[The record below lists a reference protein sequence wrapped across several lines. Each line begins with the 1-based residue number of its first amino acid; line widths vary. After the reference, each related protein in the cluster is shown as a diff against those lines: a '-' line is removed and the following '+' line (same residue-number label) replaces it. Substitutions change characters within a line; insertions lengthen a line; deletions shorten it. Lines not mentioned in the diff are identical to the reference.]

1 MQIFKRAVVSL
12 AVCASL
18 FGASLSAHALNV
30 PAGGNDILS
39 FNESLAVGAFNK
51 SYSFTLG
58 SGGFF
63 DIDGSINTSRFI
75 TGLTYNLTGP
85 SGVLVAGTGPGL
97 FSLSGVGAG
106 AYSFNVA
113 GSSTRS
119 PGGIYSG
126 FAIIT
131 SAVPEPA
138 TLALSLAALGLVGG
152 LALRRRTL

>member
-1 MQIFKRAVVSL
+1 MQTFKRAVVSL
-12 AVCASL
+12 AVCTSL
-18 FGASLSAHALNV
+18 LGASLSASALAV
-30 PAGGNDILS
+30 PAGGNDTLS
-39 FNESLAVGAFNK
+39 FNESLAVGPFNK

-58 SGGFF
+58 SGGLF
-63 DIDGSINTSRFI
+63 DIDGSISSSRLVS
-75 TGLTYNLTGP
+75 GLTYNLTGP
-85 SGVLVAGTGPGL
+85 SGVLVAGSGPGL

-106 AYSFNVA
+106 AYSFNVF

-119 PGGIYSG
+119 PGAIFSG

-152 LALRRRTL
+152 LALRRRAP